1 MDVFQA
7 IASDGGILLFS
18 FAGLVATTV
27 AILADTRSQ
36 KAGLARA
43 SVRPERYYGPFRT
56 GPSPR

>member
-18 FAGLVATTV
+18 VAGLVATTV

-43 SVRPERYYGPFRT
+43 SVRSDRY
-56 GPSPR
+56 